1 MPYTTSAELRAR
13 FGDVEIDELADRL
26 HVGAPDEAVIDR
38 AIADAGALIDSYL
51 SSRYTLPLAT
61 TPAIVQAWACDIA
74 RFKLW
79 DERAPEEVRN
89 RYDDALAALKLLAQG
104 VINLPPDAEGVAPA
118 AGITFSSYSAERIF
132 TADKLCG
139 Y

>member
-1 MPYTTSAELRAR
+1 MPYITSAELRAR
-13 FGDVEIDELADRL
+13 FGEVEIDELADRL
-26 HVGAPDEAVIDR
+26 NLGAPDEAVIDR
-38 AIADAGALIDSYL
+38 AIADAGALIDAHL
-51 SSRYTLPLAT
+51 SGRYTLPLAT
-61 TPAIVQAWACDIA
+61 TPDIVQSWAADIA

-89 RYDDALAALKLLAQG
+89 RYDDALAQLKLMAQG

-118 AGITFSSYSAERIF
+118 AGVAFASYSADRLF
-132 TADKLCG
+132 TAEKLCG